1 MAGVYFNLVKNLK
14 FKITTQVAIFK
25 RQVFKLG

>member
-1 MAGVYFNLVKNLK
+1 MAGDYFKLVKNLK

>member
-1 MAGVYFNLVKNLK
+1 MAGDYFKLVKSLK